1 MNKKRTIKIYTKKGE
16 MEADS
21 DALLKHKDILRRI
34 KMAKPLTSGTLA
46 FRASKLL
53 PFPIG
58 FIINPPPPLMV
69 DKKIRLFA
77 FRVGIFF
84 TVRIIGLLSLL
95 GGR

>member
-1 MNKKRTIKIYTKKGE
+1 MNKKCTIKIYTKKGE

-58 FIINPPPPLMV
+58 FIINPPHPLMIY
-69 DKKIRLFA
+69 KKIRLFA
-77 FRVGIFF
+77 F
-84 TVRIIGLLSLL
+84 TVRIIFRVGLL